1 MLNIF
6 YGCTGLTSIN
16 IPNSITSIGEHAF
29 DGCSALTYVVSKMEN
44 PCSITYDCFSQDV
57 FCYSTLYIPKG
68 TKDKYKS
75 MKYWSKFV
83 FIEEGE
89 PTGINTIKSENG
101 ETVEEQKRFDASGN
115 QINKSHRGLNIIRMS
130 NGTVK
135 KVLVK

>member
-1 MLNIF
+1 M
-6 YGCTGLTSIN
+6 
-16 IPNSITSIGEHAF
+16 
-29 DGCSALTYVVSKMEN
+29 
-44 PCSITYDCFSQDV
+44 
-57 FCYSTLYIPKG
+57 
-68 TKDKYKS
+68 
-75 MKYWSKFV
+75 